1 MFVADGVEYS
11 VSAYVWNHLRKD
23 DQADSTSVAVDGK
36 TKVKLLS
43 PNNLE
48 HKPGP
53 KNSVYRLGRST
64 LVLRFAAESG
74 VQVVVTFRAGFLK
87 NAT

>member
-23 DQADSTSVAVDGK
+23 DQADSTSVAVNAE
-36 TKVKLLS
+36 TKLKLPS

-48 HKPGP
+48 HKPGRLIVWLLLLNARFWGSQRRAVFKWWSP
-53 KNSVYRLGRST
+53 SVQAS
-64 LVLRFAAESG
+64 
-74 VQVVVTFRAGFLK
+74 
-87 NAT
+87 